1 MTEQKTIATFG
12 EAEFCEQK
20 SRFIG
25 YAKPVTSEE
34 EAMAFINEI
43 RAKHRDA
50 THNVYAFQIGAQ
62 NETMRSS
69 DDGEPSGTAGRPILE
84 VIKKEGLSNTAVVVT
99 RYFGGILL
107 GAGGLVRAYSK
118 SAVLA
123 LEAAGKVIKLPAQ
136 SYTLSLGYEQWG
148 KVQSY
153 LASHHYQ
160 LDNVLYLEKITAF
173 VTIEK
178 TAEQHFLKELSELS
192 AGIVEAVPVG
202 GMVWLDKKFE

>member
-12 EAEFCEQK
+12 LAEFYEQK

-25 YAKPVTSEE
+25 YAKPAATEE
-34 EAMAFINEI
+34 EAMTFVNEI

-50 THNVYAFQIGAQ
+50 THNVYAFQIGMQ
-62 NETMRSS
+62 NEIMRSS
-69 DDGEPSGTAGRPILE
+69 DDGEPSGTAGRPVLE

-118 SAVLA
+118 SAALA
-123 LEAAGKVIKLPAQ
+123 LEAAGKVIKSPAQ
-136 SYTLSLGYEQWG
+136 SYSLSLGYEQWG
-148 KVQSY
+148 KVQNY
-153 LASHHYQ
+153 LAAHHYQ
-160 LDNVLYLEKITAF
+160 LDNILYLEKITAF

-178 TAEQHFLKELSELS
+178 NIEQQFLKDLSELS

-202 GMVWLDKKFE
+202 GMAWLTKKVE